1 MWQEET
7 ITSAHGCLHSKK
19 RDSDLG
25 VPIVPSELTFITC
38 PDLGGQGTRVTMTD
52 SQQQSLAFPFRSAL
66 HSHCHRKGQD
76 SLPPFPGNLCTNNPL
91 AWVTHTLTLFP
102 TGNITKRQSS
112 WCFQGHLWR
121 GFIPQLWNS
130 FCEISNKNKNQAL
143 HFFFSPFGSHRHI
156 HSLVCVFQSA
166 LQVVLRPYKYLNPLC
181 SVVTKMASE
190 CHLHSHPGVLS
201 ELPECITNYLLQSHL
216 TSHSTVPKHFFI
228 FHLWDHT
235 LDSLNST
242 SYWLVAP
249 SLPTKGDINC
259 SCNTLHALP
268 LPYPYW
274 CCSFISTV
282 SSLCFFF

>member
-1 MWQEET
+1 MK
-7 ITSAHGCLHSKK
+7 S
-19 RDSDLG
+19 
-25 VPIVPSELTFITC
+25 LTRIKIKLYT
-38 PDLGGQGTRVTMTD
+38 
-52 SQQQSLAFPFRSAL
+52 
-66 HSHCHRKGQD
+66 
-76 SLPPFPGNLCTNNPL
+76 
-91 AWVTHTLTLFP
+91 
-102 TGNITKRQSS
+102 
-112 WCFQGHLWR
+112 
-121 GFIPQLWNS
+121 
-130 FCEISNKNKNQAL
+130 
-143 HFFFSPFGSHRHI
+143 FFSPFGSHRHI
-156 HSLVCVFQSA
+156 HSLVCIFQSA

-228 FHLWDHT
+228 FHLWAHT

-259 SCNTLHALP
+259 SGNTLHALP

-282 SSLCFFF
+282 SPLWFFFFLSLHHWLLKSHAFHTRSRHECEILGQIIRKPFIGSALVA